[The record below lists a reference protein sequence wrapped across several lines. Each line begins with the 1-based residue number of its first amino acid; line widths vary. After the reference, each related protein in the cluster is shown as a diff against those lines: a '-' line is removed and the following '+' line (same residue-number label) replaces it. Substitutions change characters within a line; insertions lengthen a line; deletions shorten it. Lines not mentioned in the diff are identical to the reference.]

1 MPRISTKMIVAHR
14 PDQMFD
20 LVADVEKYPEF
31 VPMCEALIIRQK
43 REKDDKVLLIADM
56 TAGYKLIR
64 ETFTSQVLLD
74 RNQGIIDVKYID
86 GPFKH
91 LENRWTFSPQ
101 ESGEGCDVDF
111 YMDYE
116 FKNRMLTILVGSVF
130 DMAFQKMTS
139 AFEKRADEIY
149 GNS

>member
-1 MPRISTKMIVAHR
+1 MPRISTKMIVAHK

-43 REKDDKVLLIADM
+43 REKDDKVLLLADM

-149 GNS
+149 GKS

>member
-43 REKDDKVLLIADM
+43 REKDDKVLLVADM

>member
-43 REKDDKVLLIADM
+43 REKDDKVLLVADM

-149 GNS
+149 GNF